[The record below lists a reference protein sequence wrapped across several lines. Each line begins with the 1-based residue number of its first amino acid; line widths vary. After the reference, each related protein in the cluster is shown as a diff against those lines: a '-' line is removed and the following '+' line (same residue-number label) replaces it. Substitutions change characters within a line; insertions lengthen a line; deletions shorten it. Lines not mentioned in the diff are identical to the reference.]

1 MVCIPAHLV
10 EIQEQGAIKAGWL
23 SGNSKIKNSSK
34 CAINSDLGSR
44 FLYWVNFALN
54 ACLGAAAQRAAAAAP
69 LRLPILAYKYFFYV
83 HYLPRLQFPTS
94 ISLVY

>member
-1 MVCIPAHLV
+1 MYPAHLV

-44 FLYWVNFALN
+44 LLYWVNFALN
-54 ACLGAAAQRAAAAAP
+54 ACLGAAAQRAAYL
-69 LRLPILAYKYFFYV
+69 LRPHHCDYPY
-83 HYLPRLQFPTS
+83 
-94 ISLVY
+94 